1 MYIDFDSLTTV
12 ILPIIASVI
21 VSYLTTI
28 ATNFAR
34 LPAIRYEQ
42 KLAFRMEQVRTR
54 TEAIQAVRSRIAI
67 LTEYEDLTCI
77 YPVLLQGENGVEP
90 FRHTVAHALMSKEET
105 FKCFKEIHE
114 KMGEADIYVSRRTR
128 AAVLRLNNFM
138 LDQTRSAIENNMED
152 IAYAMVGKMISEEFI
167 SYARRVDSMLV
178 NELNKLR
185 TRCIKIGGKRWKII
199 WELEGRKIDSL
210 QQTSRKAIAE
220 VIQIEREAP
229 EQPES

>member
-105 FKCFKEIHE
+105 FERFKEINE
-114 KMGEADIYVSRRTR
+114 AVGDADIYVSRRAR
-128 AAVLRLNNFM
+128 AAVLRLDNFM
-138 LDQTRSAIENNMED
+138 LSHARSAIDNNMED
-152 IAYAMVGKMISEEFI
+152 IAYAMAGKMITEDFI

-185 TRCIKIGGKRWKII
+185 TRCVKIGGKRWKII
-199 WELEGRKIDSL
+199 WELEERKIDPL
-210 QQTSRKAIAE
+210 QQASRKAIAE
-220 VIQIEREAP
+220 VLQMEKKASK
-229 EQPES
+229 QTYS

>member
-105 FKCFKEIHE
+105 FKCFKEINE

-152 IAYAMVGKMISEEFI
+152 IVYAMVGKMISEEFI

>member
-105 FKCFKEIHE
+105 FKCFKEINE
-114 KMGEADIYVSRRTR
+114 KMGKADIYVSRRTR

>member
-77 YPVLLQGENGVEP
+77 YPALLQGENGIEP
-90 FRHTVAHALMSKEET
+90 FRHTVAHGLMSKEET
-105 FKCFKEIHE
+105 FECFKEINE

-138 LDQTRSAIENNMED
+138 LSQTRSAIENNMED